1 MDLGR
6 GGATLATPLKE
17 GSFSMSLVAMEKIT
31 VRPTKFMSLIQV
43 FFFPLICVWSFS
55 LFTFLGFGDFAVDA
69 LNLKSLES
77 AAAYQS
83 VIMS

>member
-43 FFFPLICVWSFS
+43 FFPLIFVWSFS

-69 LNLKSLES
+69 LNWKSSES